1 MNEVKVTEIKMPFMS
16 MVTFMVKW
24 AFAAIPAGI
33 IIFFIWLCLSG
44 LVMATLRSMEWIYY
58 EETRSYN
65 MSGRLWI
72 YKSQQKTKKVHRLWS
87 KTLLCRGFY

>member
-1 MNEVKVTEIKMPFMS
+1 MKEVKVTEIKMPFMS

-44 LVMATLRSMEWIYY
+44 LVMATLRSM
-58 EETRSYN
+58 
-65 MSGRLWI
+65 
-72 YKSQQKTKKVHRLWS
+72 
-87 KTLLCRGFY
+87 

>member
-1 MNEVKVTEIKMPFMS
+1 VGILGFLARLKSEYAPNVNPLISTNQKRSRKMNEVKVTEIKMPFMS

-44 LVMATLRSMEWIYY
+44 LVMATLRSM
-58 EETRSYN
+58 
-65 MSGRLWI
+65 
-72 YKSQQKTKKVHRLWS
+72 
-87 KTLLCRGFY
+87 